1 MLGNANLLAD
11 GNLLTRNAPRH
22 VQHLKIAHLVA
33 GEENESD
40 SGVEEFLKRDE
51 INSHGGCVQDINPV

>member
-1 MLGNANLLAD
+1 MLANANLLAD

-22 VQHLKIAHLVA
+22 VQHLKIAHVVA

-51 INSHGGCVQDINPV
+51 IRSHG